1 MKERRLLFYNDAR
14 HSYIYYYDPPFRL
27 EDAWK
32 PIDEVVGTG
41 VDTLVYGLG
50 AGPTMFHDTNVGERW
65 GDHLESFPLVAGWR
79 AYENIKSLNERGLDP
94 LKVLIDRAK
103 EKEVEFFVSLRQSHS
118 ADPADQD
125 DEVGWMFNWQ
135 FRIDHPEWCLKGRG
149 KFAFDWTHPE
159 VRAER
164 FSLIEET
171 VNEYDING
179 FEIDWTFWPH
189 YFEDDE
195 AEQKAHILTEYMAQ
209 VRKTVD
215 AAGAK
220 RGRPIALGARVLP
233 TREGNTAAG
242 MDVTAWIEQG
252 SLDFVVPTVYQDRQ
266 LDADL
271 PFEWIVD
278 VAHANGCKV
287 YSTLH
292 DQVGSDSDVPAT
304 LDHYRAGAAS
314 HRAKG
319 ADGAY
324 LPWFKWPHG
333 PEERDLLGKIGDPK
347 LLSQGTK
354 HYVVRQDFDISS
366 EQLYGAQL
374 PAKIAVGAEASPTSV
389 SFFVADE
396 FDTETRATLR
406 LTIYDHTVHDETVVM
421 LNSKELTVSSAW
433 RTTYGFTHVALDFP
447 LESGALLTGR
457 NNVSI
462 SVRSRPENLGT
473 ELPRLDGVE
482 VRVEYPE
489 PQDFL

>member
-32 PIDEVVGTG
+32 PVDEVVGTG

-103 EKEVEFFVSLRQSHS
+103 EKGVEFFVSLRQSHQ
-118 ADPADQD
+118 ADPTDRE
-125 DEVGWMFNWQ
+125 DEVNWMFSWQ

-149 KFAFDWTHPE
+149 KYAFDWTHPE

-164 FSLIEET
+164 FALIEET
-171 VNEYDING
+171 VNKYDLDG
-179 FEIDWTFWPH
+179 FEVDWTFWPI

-195 AEQKAHILTEYMAQ
+195 VEAKAHILTEYMAD
-209 VRKTVD
+209 VRKAVD
-215 AAGAK
+215 AASARKGK
-220 RGRPIALGARVLP
+220 RIALGARVLP
-233 TREGNTAAG
+233 TREGNMAAG
-242 MDVTAWIEQG
+242 MDVTKWIEQG

-266 LDADL
+266 IDADL
-271 PFEWIVD
+271 PIEWIVE
-278 VAHANGCKV
+278 VAHSNGCKV

-319 ADGAY
+319 ADGVY

-347 LLSQGTK
+347 LLSHGSK
-354 HYVVRQDFDISS
+354 HYVVRQDFNISS

-374 PAKIAVGAEASPTSV
+374 PAKIEVGPEASPTSV

-396 FDTETRATLR
+396 FDTETRSTLR
-406 LTIYDHTVHDETVVM
+406 LMIYDHTIHDETVVT
-421 LNSKELTVSSAW
+421 LNGKELSVSSAS

-462 SVRSRPENLGT
+462 SIRSRPENLGA

>member
-1 MKERRLLFYNDAR
+1 M
-14 HSYIYYYDPPFRL
+14 
-27 EDAWK
+27 
-32 PIDEVVGTG
+32 GTG
-41 VDTLVYGLG
+41 VDTLVYGFG
-50 AGPTMFHDTNVGERW
+50 AGPTMFHNTNAGERW

-94 LKVLIDRAK
+94 LKVLIDRAH
-103 EKEVEFFVSLRQSHS
+103 EKGIEFFGSLRQSHL

-125 DEVGWMFNWQ
+125 DAVNWMFSWQ

-149 KFAFDWTHPE
+149 KYAFDWTHPE

-164 FSLIEET
+164 FALIEET
-171 VNEYDING
+171 VNEYDVDG
-179 FEIDWTFWPH
+179 FEVDWTFWPH
-189 YFEDDE
+189 YFEDNE
-195 AEQKAHILTEYMAQ
+195 AEEKAHILTEYMSE
-209 VRKTVD
+209 VRRTVD
-215 AAGAK
+215 AASAK

-233 TREGNTAAG
+233 TREGNMAAG

-271 PFEWIVD
+271 PFEWVVD
-278 VAHANGCKV
+278 VAHANRCKV

-292 DQVGSDSDVPAT
+292 DQVGSDSDVHAT

-319 ADGAY
+319 SDGVY

-347 LLSQGTK
+347 LLSQGSK
-354 HYVVRQDFDISS
+354 HYVVRQDFEISAG
-366 EQLYGAQL
+366 QLYGAQL
-374 PAKIAVGAEASPTSV
+374 PAKIEVGDEASPTVV
-389 SFFVADE
+389 SFYIADE
-396 FDTETRATLR
+396 FDTETRSTLR
-406 LTIYDHTVHDETVVM
+406 LSIYDHTIHDETVVT
-421 LNSKELTVSSAW
+421 LNDKDLPIPSAW
-433 RTTYGFTHVALDFP
+433 RTTHGFTHVVLDFP
-447 LESGALLTGR
+447 LESGDLKTGC

-462 SVRSRPENLGT
+462 SIRSRPGNLGT

-482 VRVEYPE
+482 VMVEYPE
-489 PQDFL
+489 PKDFL